1 MKMLSLF
8 PALLLA
14 SGSLMAAE
22 HIEHT
27 VTVTAQIPTE
37 SFYVQPVGDWMNTP
51 QKLAYNPFTQKLDPL
66 NKLLDMKST
75 IGPIKGYLLH
85 PATITSGKENIGLTI
100 KVADIAL
107 TTTSAELLTQA
118 DANTG
123 KQVGL
128 DIIPA
133 AAPTGGYKPG
143 NYLGIVSMMFESEA
157 PSAPEAPPKQQG

>member
-8 PALLLA
+8 PTLLLA

-37 SFYVQPVGDWMNTP
+37 SFYVQPVGEWINTP
-51 QKLAYNPFTQKLDPL
+51 QKLTFNAFSRQLEPL
-66 NKLLDMKST
+66 AKQLEMKST
-75 IGPIKGYLLH
+75 LGTIKGYLVY
-85 PATITSGKENIGLTI
+85 PASIISGKDSIALAV
-100 KVADIAL
+100 KVAGVEL
-107 TTTSAELLTQA
+107 NTSSKELLNQA

-123 KQVGL
+123 KRVGL
-128 DIIPA
+128 EIIPA

-143 NYLGIVSMMFESEA
+143 IYQGIVSMMFESEA
-157 PSAPEAPPKQQG
+157 PPAQGS

>member
-22 HIEHT
+22 RIEHT

-37 SFYVQPVGDWMNTP
+37 HFYVQPVGDWMSTP
-51 QKLAYNPFTQKLDPL
+51 QKLTFNPFSQKLDPL
-66 NKLLDMKST
+66 AKQLEMKST
-75 IGPIKGYLLH
+75 IGPIKGYLVY
-85 PATITSGKENIGLTI
+85 PATMASGKESIGLTV
-100 KVADIAL
+100 KVAGVAL
-107 TTTSAELLTQA
+107 TTSSADLLNQA

-128 DIIPA
+128 EIIPA
-133 AAPTGGYKPG
+133 VAPTGGYKPG
-143 NYLGIVSMMFESEA
+143 NYQGIVSMMFESEA
-157 PSAPEAPPKQQG
+157 PPAPPAQGS